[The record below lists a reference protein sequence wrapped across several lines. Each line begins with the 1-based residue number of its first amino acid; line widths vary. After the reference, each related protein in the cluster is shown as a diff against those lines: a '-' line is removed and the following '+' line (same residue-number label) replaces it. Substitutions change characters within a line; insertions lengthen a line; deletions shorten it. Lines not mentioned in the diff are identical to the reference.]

1 MVWDMKSW
9 HKTINVKV
17 HNSIIGIEAA
27 RYEGNAVAAGNQV
40 NKNVLIITRLLCR
53 SRRENR
59 KKRVV

>member
-27 RYEGNAVAAGNQV
+27 RYEANAVAAGNQV
-40 NKNVLIITRLLCR
+40 NKNELIVTRLLCR
-53 SRRENR
+53 SHRAKQKE
-59 KKRVV
+59 RVV